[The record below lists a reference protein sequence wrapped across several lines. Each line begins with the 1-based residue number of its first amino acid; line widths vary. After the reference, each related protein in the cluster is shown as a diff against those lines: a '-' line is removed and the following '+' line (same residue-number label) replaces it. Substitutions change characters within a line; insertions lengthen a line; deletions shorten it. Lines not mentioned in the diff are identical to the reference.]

1 MIITGSLAAALRL
14 GLRDSVIVTVLD
26 SDPGQVPGRVRVTSP
41 PGRRGSDSESVTRR
55 PGPGVTHMM
64 RPVRRTS
71 LSDSHS
77 LPVSLTESHGVWPGP
92 GRRQLWILSSQND
105 LRFFC
110 GLSEAAEDSRCN
122 GCSIKSVS
130 ESLGRSER
138 T

>member
-26 SDPGQVPGRVRVTSP
+26 SDPSQVPGRVRVTSP

-92 GRRQLWILSSQND
+92 GRRQLWILHRRMIYDSSVAF
-105 LRFFC
+105 LR
-110 GLSEAAEDSRCN
+110 LP
-122 GCSIKSVS
+122 VQ
-130 ESLGRSER
+130 R
-138 T
+138 TAVATAVL